1 MRIHLFTFYSL
12 MTLLLWDMH
21 YVVAAEVE
29 TTTSPNIVESDSDVA
44 NAIANLTEPV
54 APPERIL
61 DEMGTRTEV
70 TGEFTLPANFD
81 GDGKTTSEYLTQAL
95 PNLGEPSNPA
105 SFPDAEPLS
114 EKEVEEELGEIR
126 DIKPRSVKQ
135 PPQPRQPNV
144 QLLLRSSAF
153 SSSNITAVDF
163 LKRSDT
169 VFVNSATLLATPK
182 LGEDTRLVASAT
194 GGLTRFAT
202 KDDFNYNFLSFN
214 AGVQQRLAPGM
225 YAQLGWVQDR
235 LYNQDRGDRILLDD
249 SVRFTIGRQD
259 QLSQR
264 LRLDSFYDLRASF
277 SEPKAQSRVANSLG
291 ARLRY
296 DLSPKL
302 QGALDYRLTLKD
314 YTNQDR
320 FDTQHQVGVD
330 LIYNVNQDL
339 FVGSYASYLFGSSS
353 ASSIDL
359 NNFSVGVNV
368 GLNITLF

>member
-1 MRIHLFTFYSL
+1 MRVYSITFYSL

-21 YVVAAEVE
+21 YVAAAEVE
-29 TTTSPNIVESDSDVA
+29 TTTTSPNIVESDVA
-44 NAIANLTEPV
+44 NAIANVTEPV

-70 TGEFTLPANFD
+70 GGFTLPANFD
-81 GDGKTTSEYLTQAL
+81 GGGKIGSDYLTQAL
-95 PNLGEPSNPA
+95 PNLGEPNNPA
-105 SFPDAEPLS
+105 IFPDAEPLS

-126 DIKPRSVKQ
+126 YIKPRPVKQ

-144 QLLLRSSAF
+144 QLLLRSSTF

-296 DLSPKL
+296 DLTPKL

-353 ASSIDL
+353 ASSIDF

-368 GLNITLF
+368 GLNISLF